1 MIKEEE
7 YAKRRTALA
16 KKLKKHSI
24 TVLVSAKAQQRSNDT
39 EYPYRQNSNFY
50 YMCGFKEDNSAL
62 VIIKKEKKI
71 KTYLFVQK
79 KDELLELWTGKRL
92 GQKKAKT
99 IFDVD
104 AIFTMDKFDKKVAE
118 LFKDKLSLYLDFTMQ
133 DERVDKLKKLGSHLL
148 CHYNISHKVGELRL
162 CKSSAE
168 IVLIKKALS
177 ITKEAHH
184 LAMSKAKSLN
194 SEDELQA
201 EIEYVFKKQGAYSDA
216 YTSIVACGNN
226 ANTLHYIKND
236 DKLENNKLILID
248 AGCEYDYYASDI
260 TRTIPVSGKF
270 TEPQKELY
278 SMILFV
284 EKEIISM
291 VKAGVMRSDLH
302 NKSEELLCEG
312 LISLGILK
320 GDVKKLIKKK
330 KLKKYYPHGIGHW
343 MGLDVHDTGPY
354 KNTKGK
360 EIPLLAGMVMTVE
373 PGIYI
378 PEDDKSVPKRFR
390 GIGIRIEDDI
400 LVTKDACQNLS
411 GEIFKE
417 IKDIESL

>member
-1 MIKEEE
+1 MIKEKE
-7 YAKRRTALA
+7 YVKRRSALV
-16 KKLKKHSI
+16 KKLKRHSI
-24 TVLVSAKAQQRSNDT
+24 TILLSAKAQQRSNDT

-50 YMCGFKEDNSAL
+50 YMCGFKEDNAAL
-62 VIIKKEKKI
+62 VIVKKDKNS

-92 GQKKAKT
+92 GKKEAKA
-99 IFDVD
+99 IFNVD
-104 AIFTMDKFDKKVAE
+104 AVFTMDKFDKQITE
-118 LFKDKLSLYLDFTMQ
+118 LFKDKLSLYFDFTMK
-133 DERVDKLKKLGSHLL
+133 DERVDQLRELGSNLL

-162 CKSSAE
+162 CKSNAE
-168 IVLIKKALS
+168 ITLIKKALS

-184 LAMSKAKSLN
+184 LAMSKAKNLN

-201 EIEYVFKKQGAYSDA
+201 EIEYVFKKRGAYSDA

-236 DKLENNKLILID
+236 EKLQNNKLILID

-260 TRTIPVSGKF
+260 TRTIPVNGKF
-270 TEPQKELY
+270 TQAQKELY
-278 SMILFV
+278 SMILSV
-284 EKEIISM
+284 EKEIIRM
-291 VKAGVMRSDLH
+291 VKAGVMRTDLH
-302 NKSEELLCEG
+302 TKSEELLCEG

-354 KNTKGK
+354 KDTKGK

-378 PEDDKSVPKRFR
+378 PEDDTSVPKRFR

-400 LVTKDACQNLS
+400 LVTKDACENLS
-411 GEIFKE
+411 NEIFKE
-417 IKDIESL
+417 IEDIESL

>member
-1 MIKEEE
+1 MIKEKE
-7 YAKRRTALA
+7 YVKRRSALV

-24 TVLVSAKAQQRSNDT
+24 TILLSAKSKQRSNDT

-50 YMCGFKEDNSAL
+50 YMCGFKEDNAAL
-62 VIIKKEKKI
+62 VIVKK
-71 KTYLFVQK
+71 
-79 KDELLELWTGKRL
+79 L
-92 GQKKAKT
+92 GQKEAKA
-99 IFDVD
+99 IFNVD
-104 AIFTMDKFDKKVAE
+104 AVFTMDKFDTQIAE
-118 LFKDKLSLYLDFTMQ
+118 LFKNKLSLYFDFTMK
-133 DERVDKLKKLGSHLL
+133 DERVDQLRELGSNLL

-162 CKSSAE
+162 CKSNAE
-168 IVLIKKALS
+168 IILIKKALS

-184 LAMSKAKSLN
+184 LAMCKAKNLN

-201 EIEYVFKKQGAYSDA
+201 EIEYIFKKRGAYSDA

-236 DKLENNKLILID
+236 EKLQNNKLILID

-260 TRTIPVSGKF
+260 TRTIPVNGKF
-270 TEPQKELY
+270 TQAQKELY
-278 SMILFV
+278 SMVLSV

-291 VKAGVMRSDLH
+291 VKAGVMRTDLH
-302 NKSEELLCEG
+302 TKSEELLCEG

-354 KNTKGK
+354 KDTKGK

-378 PEDDKSVPKRFR
+378 PE
-390 GIGIRIEDDI
+390 
-400 LVTKDACQNLS
+400 
-411 GEIFKE
+411 EIFKE
-417 IKDIESL
+417 IEDIESL

>member
-1 MIKEEE
+1 MIKEKE
-7 YAKRRTALA
+7 YVKRRSALV
-16 KKLKKHSI
+16 KKLKRHSI
-24 TVLVSAKAQQRSNDT
+24 TILLSAKAQQRSNDT

-50 YMCGFKEDNSAL
+50 YMCGFKEDNAAL
-62 VIIKKEKKI
+62 VIVKKDKKS

-92 GQKKAKT
+92 GEKEAKA
-99 IFDVD
+99 IFNVD
-104 AIFTMDKFDKKVAE
+104 AVFTMDKFDKQIAE
-118 LFKDKLSLYLDFTMQ
+118 LFKDKLSLYFDFTMK
-133 DERVDKLKKLGSHLL
+133 DERVDQLRELGSNLL

-162 CKSSAE
+162 CKSNAE
-168 IVLIKKALS
+168 ITLIKKALS

-184 LAMSKAKSLN
+184 LAMSKAKNLN

-201 EIEYVFKKQGAYSDA
+201 EIEYVFKKRGAYSDA

-236 DKLENNKLILID
+236 EKLQNNKLILID

-260 TRTIPVSGKF
+260 TRTIPVNGKF
-270 TEPQKELY
+270 TQAQKELY
-278 SMILFV
+278 SMILSV
-284 EKEIISM
+284 EKEIIRM
-291 VKAGVMRSDLH
+291 VKAGVMRTDLH
-302 NKSEELLCEG
+302 TKSEELLCEG

-354 KNTKGK
+354 KDTKGK

-378 PEDDKSVPKRFR
+378 PEDDTSVPKRFR

-400 LVTKDACQNLS
+400 LVTKDACENLS
-411 GEIFKE
+411 NEIFKE
-417 IKDIESL
+417 IEDIESL

>member
-16 KKLKKHSI
+16 EKLQKHSI

-62 VIIKKEKKI
+62 VIIKKEKKV

-92 GQKKAKT
+92 GQKGAKA

-104 AIFTMDKFDKKVAE
+104 VVLTMDRFDKKIAE
-118 LFKDKLSLYLDFTMQ
+118 LLKDKLSIYIDFTMQ
-133 DERVDKLKKLGSHLL
+133 DERLDKLRHMTSHLAL
-148 CHYNISHKVGELRL
+148 HQNISHKVGELRL
-162 CKSSAE
+162 CKSEAE
-168 IVLIKKALS
+168 IALIKKALS
-177 ITKEAHH
+177 ITKDAHH
-184 LAMSKAKSLN
+184 LAMKKAKTLSGE
-194 SEDELQA
+194 SELQA

-236 DKLENNKLILID
+236 DKLQNNKLILID

-270 TEPQKELY
+270 TKAQKELY
-278 SMILFV
+278 SMILSV

-291 VKAGVMRSDLH
+291 VKAGVMRTDLH
-302 NKSEELLCEG
+302 SHSEELLCKG

-354 KNTKGK
+354 KDIKGR

-378 PEDDKSVPKRFR
+378 NKNDTTVPKRFR

-400 LVTKDACQNLS
+400 LVTKDGCENLS
-411 GEIFKE
+411 SEIFKE
-417 IKDIESL
+417 IEDIESL